1 MGKLQR
7 RRAVSPEGKY
17 NVTRRSDGTKPA
29 WPWFVLGAKDPAA
42 AVALRVYADEC
53 ERLGMESEF
62 SEDVRTLA
70 DEFDQFRK
78 EHGKGNPDAG

>member
-17 NVTRRSDGTKPA
+17 NVTRRSDGTKPD

-42 AVALRVYADEC
+42 PAALRVYATEC
-53 ERLGMESEF
+53 
-62 SEDVRTLA
+62 VRLA
-70 DEFDQFRK
+70 DEFEAYLK
-78 EHGKGNPDAG
+78 EHGEGNPNAG